1 MGNCRR
7 NGSAYNP
14 TNDERT
20 FGEPFFVCSVQFGVF
35 CCRGAVGERAE
46 WVRKV
51 TCIVLRGNRHGE
63 QFLCLT
69 A

>member
-35 CCRGAVGERAE
+35 CCRRREGGMGKEGDVYCSLG
-46 WVRKV
+46 
-51 TCIVLRGNRHGE
+51 
-63 QFLCLT
+63 
-69 A
+69 